1 MNNVDCETRRNLVI
15 EAWTVTG
22 GKFMVMQM
30 SKVALT
36 AGEKVRKKNR
46 KPAEVNMNRVKNF
59 SLSVRGGGSP

>member
-15 EAWTVTG
+15 GAWTVTG

-30 SKVALT
+30 SKVALR
-36 AGEKVRKKNR
+36 AGEKVRQKNR

-59 SLSVRGGGSP
+59 SLSVRGGGSA